1 MGVLKLGDQGIKVR
15 ELQAL
20 LNAKLVPN
28 PRLSP
33 DGDFGPRTESA
44 VIAFQTSKGLPR
56 DGVVGRATWTAL
68 GVRLTITPAPADSPD
83 RKDWMPI
90 AAAEE
95 DIAEIALPGQHNLR
109 IIEYHKT
116 TSLKATDDETPW
128 CSSFVNWVM
137 IQAGY
142 RGTNSAAAKSWL
154 QWGKALTSPQRGAI
168 TVIKKKGATSD
179 ASTGSTSGFH
189 VGFYVASSATHISLL
204 GGNQG
209 NAVTVNPFSL
219 AKWELKGYRS
229 PA

>member
-1 MGVLKLGDQGIKVR
+1 MAVLKLGDQGIKVR

-20 LNAKLVPN
+20 LNAKLIPN
-28 PRLSP
+28 PRLTP
-33 DGDFGPRTESA
+33 DGDYGRRTQAA
-44 VIAFQTSKGLPR
+44 VVAFQASKGLPR

-68 GVRLTITPAPADSPD
+68 GVRLTITPAPADTPD
-83 RKDWMPI
+83 RKAWMPI

-116 TSLKATDDETPW
+116 TTLKATDDETPW

-154 QWGKALTSPQRGAI
+154 QWGKGLTAPQHGAI

-189 VGFYVASSATHISLL
+189 VGFYVESSPTFLSLL

-209 NAVTVNPFSL
+209 NAVNVNPFSL
-219 AKWELKGYRS
+219 SKWEVKGYRW